1 MNKFLTILNI
11 SVIVLFFSIT
21 NLLANDTYY
30 IDFNKVLNESL
41 AGKNAQNS
49 LKKKLSSETDKF
61 KKQRDSLRKEET
73 SLISSKK
80 LVTSEEYEKKVT
92 ALRKKVSELQK
103 NKQKSYNDLATQRSK
118 ARSELLKAL
127 NPIIK
132 KYMEDKKI
140 RLVIDKKAVLL
151 GDVNLEIT
159 SDIMKILNENLK
171 SLKIN

>member
-1 MNKFLTILNI
+1 M
-11 SVIVLFFSIT
+11 
-21 NLLANDTYY
+21 
-30 IDFNKVLNESL
+30 
-41 AGKNAQNS
+41 
-49 LKKKLSSETDKF
+49 
-61 KKQRDSLRKEET
+61 
-73 SLISSKK
+73 
-80 LVTSEEYEKKVT
+80 T

>member
-49 LKKKLSSETDKF
+49 LKKKLSSEKDKF